1 MRLGVFT
8 ASPIAPFLGA
18 VQIPLI
24 HPIKLGISGV
34 APLSHLLTVSE
45 RARYGLSII
54 VYQEV
59 IGDT

>member
-1 MRLGVFT
+1 MQLGVFT

-34 APLSHLLTVSE
+34 APLSQLPAVSE
-45 RARYGLSII
+45 RARYNLSI
-54 VYQEV
+54 VAYQKAL
-59 IGDT
+59 GDT

>member
-34 APLSHLLTVSE
+34 APLSQLPTVSE
-45 RARYGLSII
+45 RARYSLSII
-54 VYQEV
+54 AYQKV
-59 IGDT
+59 LGDT

>member
-18 VQIPLI
+18 VEIPVI

-54 VYQEV
+54 VYQ
-59 IGDT
+59 